1 MRTNT
6 NCYVSCVSFAR
17 GCYCSV
23 TAPAS
28 PHGLE
33 RGEVPRLAGDRR
45 AAADRYK
52 HCGLS
57 IAGSKCEAQA
67 NSLGRKKFQAN
78 RRRPES
84 GGLRSWSVCA
94 TKRVLGLAN
103 HQEVRD
109 NSISKESS

>member
-1 MRTNT
+1 MLLL
-6 NCYVSCVSFAR
+6 F
-17 GCYCSV
+17 CSV
-23 TAPAS
+23 SIMLRPCQPAW
-28 PHGLE
+28 L
-33 RGEVPRLAGDRR
+33 RAGEVPSLAGDRR

-52 HCGLS
+52 RCGLS

-67 NSLGRKKFQAN
+67 NSLGRKRFQAN

-103 HQEVRD
+103 YQEVRD
-109 NSISKESS
+109 NSSSKEYL

>member
-6 NCYVSCVSFAR
+6 NCYVSCASFVK

-23 TAPAS
+23 CDGPCQPAW
-28 PHGLE
+28 L
-33 RGEVPRLAGDRR
+33 RAGEVPRLAGDRR

-109 NSISKESS
+109 NSIS